1 MRHSPAEASFY
12 YCERI
17 APNGSPVRFPTDRAL
32 NLNPFEWPAGA
43 KAGTWLIRYCRDA
56 QGRVVIPNT
65 HGKVQVV
72 ATLTYPAE
80 VYDQPE
86 GASDD
91 VLMQVLEEKAEEAE
105 DDEEGSLKATRIDAK
120 KREIAIDLTAK
131 EQKLVRRAAVNKELA
146 EGYLLNRAHRMVG
159 LAGVSKYSILIL
171 RSFCRSCSTASVSLR
186 STLTVLM
193 PLWDN
198 TLSMSSVVPPYR
210 SFCVRM
216 VSPDL
221 SNDRTIVEI
230 ADMPEL
236 VR

>member
-17 APNGSPVRFPTDRAL
+17 APNGSPVRFPSDRAL

-146 EGYLLNRAHRMVG
+146 EGYLLNRAHRMEVRDQSEAMFRPFKVLRVG
-159 LAGVSKYSILIL
+159 GA
-171 RSFCRSCSTASVSLR
+171 APDSVR
-186 STLTVLM
+186 PAIT
-193 PLWDN
+193 
-198 TLSMSSVVPPYR
+198 
-210 SFCVRM
+210 
-216 VSPDL
+216 PDL
-221 SNDRTIVEI
+221 RTIPPDSIRDLAI
-230 ADMPEL
+230 AAPLSPALRRYGATLEL
-236 VR
+236 PGASLAACAELLP